1 MHQGNPHSRTRPRQS
16 QSTFCRLTFLP
27 VSTPDTIPPPVNRG
41 RASPKVTGGHPLA
54 HTQPKKSG
62 AENPRRPAALVM
74 FPRYPRGPRT
84 RIADVIPDALTPQP
98 DRRNGH
104 QGDGSGRQDDGT
116 DDGDLSSSPA
126 LDLPQRSRM
135 PPGPR
140 IRTPGR
146 RYRRRR
152 SLILA
157 GAGSP
162 AAATDGREI
171 YQSITKGTNV

>member
-84 RIADVIPDALTPQP
+84 RIADVIPDALTPHP
-98 DRRNGH
+98 DRRNGRQGDGSGRQDDGTDDGDLTPCRRWISRSGPECH
-104 QGDGSGRQDDGT
+104 QGHGSGRQDDGT

-126 LDLPQRSRM
+126 LDLPQR
-135 PPGPR
+135 PR
-140 IRTPGR
+140 
-146 RYRRRR
+146 
-152 SLILA
+152 
-157 GAGSP
+157 
-162 AAATDGREI
+162 TDAK
-171 YQSITKGTNV
+171 STNL